1 MRIFIQLDDLY
12 LSNPNVLEP
21 LLLDLIA
28 MVAPDQL
35 NELDVTCKLYIVS
48 ALPNP
53 STELSVEWIQSNQV
67 ASLATASTSN
77 ILLHFGPVADW
88 GKKMKSFFIPLSMPH
103 LDSKMGWLKTIF
115 ENKRFNKTLQAASQ
129 VLALDEWH
137 AIHRPATK
145 RVAIEN
151 APLPNFEWSQLA
163 PVRSALTDG
172 NQYLLAFT
180 EIELIIPIVKAFSVF
195 KKWQLS
201 TMSLVFVL
209 ESEKDRQKAATLLLG
224 YKYRDAVELVLLNDF
239 KLEWIAASYLTIFS
253 KMNSHRFQFLTYSM
267 RYQIPFLLNHEA
279 NSNAFILP
287 DMAAAGE
294 HFDFKSPDV
303 LANHFKLYYKD
314 EMYRAAK
321 GAEVQKAIQTEISRF
336 KEKADI
342 KWPRDL
348 ILTHQI
354 H

>member
-28 MVAPDQL
+28 MAAPEQL
-35 NELDVTCKLYIVS
+35 NELEVPYKLYIVS
-48 ALPNP
+48 SLANP
-53 STELSVEWIQSNQV
+53 SADLSAEWIQPDQV
-67 ASLATASTSN
+67 ASYTTATTSN
-77 ILLHFGPVADW
+77 TLIHFGPVADW
-88 GKKMKSFFIPLSMPH
+88 GKKMKSFFIPLFLPH
-103 LDSKMGWLKTIF
+103 LDSKMGWLKTKL
-115 ENKRFNKTLQAASQ
+115 ENKRFNKTLQAAAQ

-172 NQYLLAFT
+172 NQYLLAFVDV
-180 EIELIIPIVKAFSVF
+180 EDIIPIVKAFSVF

-209 ESEKDRQKAATLLLG
+209 ESEIERQKAATLLLG
-224 YKYRDAVELVLLNDF
+224 YKYRDAVELVTVIDF

-253 KMNSHRFQFLTYSM
+253 SMNSHRFQFLTYSM
-267 RYQIPFLLNHEA
+267 RYQIPFLLHHEA

-294 HFDFKSPDV
+294 YFDFKAPDV

-321 GAEVQKAIQTEISRF
+321 GVEVQKAIQTEISRF
-336 KEKADI
+336 KGKAAI

-348 ILTHQI
+348 ILTL
-354 H
+354 